1 MRKII
6 IVVMTLLP
14 MFESLA
20 QLKYPTTRKAD
31 VTDVYHGTSVSDPY
45 RWLEDDNSEET
56 KAWVKHQNDLTFGYL
71 SKIPFRNGVR
81 ERLEAMWN
89 FPKYSS
95 PSKEGDYYYF
105 FKNDGLQNQSV
116 LFRQKGLEGVPEE
129 FIDPNKLSEEG
140 IAALSSINFSQHSRY
155 CAYTVN
161 KAGSDWSEGFIMD
174 VATKQLL
181 KEKIEWIKFSGLSW
195 KGDEGFYYSR
205 YPKPDEKM
213 ALSGQNQYHRVYYHK
228 LGTPQESDVLIF
240 EDTANPLH
248 YHWATVT
255 EDQQYLIVNKRKGTS
270 GIELYAQKI
279 SDKLNAPFSVIF
291 KGFDYDGNV
300 VASKGDLLYVHT
312 NHSAP
317 KFRMVAIPFSNSD
330 EKNWKTIV
338 AEQAEVLESAG
349 SAGGFLFASY
359 LKDASSRIIQFDF
372 AGQKVREIQL
382 PGIGSAGGF
391 SAKKEDK
398 ELFYSFTSF
407 TQPNTIYRY
416 DILSG
421 NSQLFRR
428 NEARFNSDEYTT
440 EQVFF
445 SSKDGTRVPMFLSY
459 KKGIR
464 RDGNNPVLLYGYGG
478 FNISL
483 TPAFSISNL
492 FFMEQ
497 GGIFVSVNLRG
508 GGEYGEAWHK
518 AGMLDKK
525 QNVFDDFIGAA
536 EYLIKEK
543 YTRPEKLAI
552 QGGSNG
558 GLLVGACMTQR
569 PDLFKV
575 ALPAVGV
582 MDMLRFQKFTV
593 GFGWVVEYGSSDEE
607 KDFKYL
613 YKYSPLHNLKKGV
626 LYPATLITT
635 ADHDDRV
642 VPAHSFKF
650 AARLQE
656 CHAGANPVIIRV
668 DVDAGHGAGKPTSK
682 IIDEVADVWSFVMF
696 NLGMELKPGKK

>member
-1 MRKII
+1 
-6 IVVMTLLP
+6 MTLLP

-174 VATKQLL
+174 VATRQLL

-255 EDQQYLIVNKRKGTS
+255 EDQQYLIVNKSKGTS

-349 SAGGFLFASY
+349 SAGGFLFTSY

-421 NSQLFRR
+421 KSQLFRR
-428 NEARFNSDEYTT
+428 NEARFNPDEYTT

-656 CHAGANPVIIRV
+656 CHVGANPVIIRV

-682 IIDEVADVWSFVMF
+682 IIDEVSDVWSFVMF
-696 NLGMELKPGKK
+696 NLGMEFKPGKK

>member
-1 MRKII
+1 
-6 IVVMTLLP
+6 MTLLP

-174 VATKQLL
+174 VATRQLL

-255 EDQQYLIVNKRKGTS
+255 EDQQYLIVNKSKGTS

-428 NEARFNSDEYTT
+428 NEARFNPDEYTT